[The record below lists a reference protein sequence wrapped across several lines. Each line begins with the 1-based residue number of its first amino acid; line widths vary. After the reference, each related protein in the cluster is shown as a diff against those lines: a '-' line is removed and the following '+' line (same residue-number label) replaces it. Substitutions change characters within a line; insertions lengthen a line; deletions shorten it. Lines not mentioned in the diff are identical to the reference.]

1 MLTTVLE
8 RGKGLWE
15 NAWSGADK
23 CEDIN
28 DVWNMDVNV
37 ILKITT

>member
-23 CEDIN
+23 CEDLLMMCG
-28 DVWNMDVNV
+28 VWMSM
-37 ILKITT
+37 